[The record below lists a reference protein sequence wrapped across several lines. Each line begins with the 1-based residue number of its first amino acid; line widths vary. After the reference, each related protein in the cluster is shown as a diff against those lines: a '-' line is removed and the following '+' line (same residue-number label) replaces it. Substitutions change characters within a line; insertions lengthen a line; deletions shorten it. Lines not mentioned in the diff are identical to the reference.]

1 MSYTAEIDSVE
12 QRHWTRLLHE
22 FDDATIFQTWAYGA
36 ARWGQDKLS
45 HAVIKQDGE
54 VVGLAQSVLVGVP
67 LLGKMLALVTF
78 GPLWQRRDA
87 PKSSEHLRGALELL
101 HQEYVGRRRLCLRL
115 RPWPYDFSEE
125 MAAAMLAEAAWQ
137 QAESSLTTY
146 ILDLSRS
153 ESELRRAMDKK
164 WRANL
169 RKAEQC
175 ALTVSQETGS
185 NGIRI
190 FTDLHE
196 EMRERKHVSS
206 GFEDMLPALYE
217 GLPQEHQPKIFV
229 CWRGRAAVASAV
241 VSAIGNRAFYLNAAS
256 GAEGL
261 EVRAGYFLQWAIVR
275 WLKEDGRCRWYDLHG
290 AMSSAGVRQFKRGLV
305 GAKAPAIAVDEF
317 EACGSQLAAIVVRAG
332 SRMNERY
339 RKAWLRPRR
348 LRR

>member
-36 ARWGQDKLS
+36 ARWGRDRLS

-87 PKSSEHLRGALELL
+87 PKSTEHLRGAIDLL
-101 HQEYVGRRRLCLRL
+101 RQEYVGRRRLCLRL
-115 RPWPYDFSEE
+115 RPWPYDFSQQV
-125 MAAAMLAEAAWQ
+125 AAAMLAEATWQ

-146 ILDLSRS
+146 ILDLSLS
-153 ESELRRAMDKK
+153 ESALRRAMDKK

-169 RKAEQC
+169 RKAEQY

-196 EMRERKHVSS
+196 EMRGRKHVSS
-206 GFEDMLPALYE
+206 DFTDMLPALYE
-217 GLPQEHQPKIFV
+217 GLPKEHQPTIVV
-229 CWRGRAAVASAV
+229 CWRGRVPVASAV

-256 GAEGL
+256 GSSAL

-275 WLKEDGRCRWYDLHG
+275 WLKEKGLCRWYDLYG
-290 AMSSAGVRQFKRGLV
+290 AMSSPGVRQFKRGLV
-305 GAKAPAIAVDEF
+305 GARAPEIAVEEF
-317 EACGSQLAAIVVRAG
+317 EACESRLAAFVVRSG
-332 SRMNERY
+332 SLLNERY
-339 RKAWLRPRR
+339 RKLWLRPKR